1 MSSGWNLVMDVRIS
15 DARFL
20 RAQKPNPA
28 GQNWD
33 LTQLGFPSSIVNA
46 IAPQFHQFPG
56 ISITDLA
63 ASSGQPEI
71 TARTVLYKQ
80 TQTRELTVT
89 FDKVKGNHDF
99 KFGLDYR
106 QYPDDQISG
115 STATDL
121 SLTYGA
127 TYTNGPLDN
136 SAAAPRGQAMAQ
148 FLYGIP
154 TSGSLLL
161 PAASNFADMSKLYAP
176 FFQDSWKVTRKLTL
190 TFGSTGTKM
199 RLRKLSDTTGP

>member
-1 MSSGWNLVMDVRIS
+1 MRQ
-15 DARFL
+15 F
-20 RAQKPNPA
+20 
-28 GQNWD
+28 
-33 LTQLGFPSSIVNA
+33 F
-46 IAPQFHQFPG
+46 APQFHQFPG
-56 ISITDLA
+56 ISINLA

-89 FDKVKGNHDF
+89 LDKIKGNHDF
-99 KFGLDYR
+99 KFGAEYR
-106 QYPDDQISG
+106 SIPTIKSP
-115 STATDL
+115 AAPPRL
-121 SLTYGA
+121 ALTYGA

-176 FFQDSWKVTRKLTL
+176 FSR
-190 TFGSTGTKM
+190 
-199 RLRKLSDTTGP
+199 TTGRSRAS